1 MSLIFQALCQSPD
14 APSAGCRRF
23 DPAEFQR
30 SRSILNLHTNGRL
43 GNQMSTFATLYAYAK
58 AMRLQPYLYRDQ
70 MEALSAYFPRV
81 KEVMRVIEDTFCDP
95 CDLPWQR
102 FSAFLKSPIKKK
114 DYEWGR
120 AFGMPSYHQNPSAY
134 RDKLILVITMLTRDW
149 G

>member
-1 MSLIFQALCQSPD
+1 
-14 APSAGCRRF
+14 
-23 DPAEFQR
+23 
-30 SRSILNLHTNGRL
+30 
-43 GNQMSTFATLYAYAK
+43 MSTFATLYAYAK

-70 MEALSAYFPRV
+70 MEALSKYFPRV

-102 FSAFLKSPIKKK
+102 FSAFLKSPIQKK
-114 DYEWGR
+114 DYERGR

-134 RDKLILVITMLTRDW
+134 RDKLILVITMLTLDW